1 MEIAQIIDEYLFR
14 YYSDQG
20 KSVPEWKTKKD
31 PGWWINY
38 LEELGIDKRNP

>member
-1 MEIAQIIDEYLFR
+1 MEIAQIIDESLFR

-20 KSVPEWKTKKD
+20 ISVPEWTTKKD
-31 PGWWINY
+31 PDWWINY

>member
-1 MEIAQIIDEYLFR
+1 MEIAQTIDKALHD
-14 YYSDQG
+14 YYFELG

-31 PGWWINY
+31 PDWWINY